1 MHDYA
6 GELAIFVRLA
16 AHTVLEGAERS
27 LITCSIFC
35 TTIHILITTDL
46 KLSAIKLA
54 FKR

>member
-16 AHTVLEGAERS
+16 AHTFLEGAEGS
-27 LITCSIFC
+27 VIMCSIFC
-35 TTIHILITTDL
+35 TTIYIFITTDL